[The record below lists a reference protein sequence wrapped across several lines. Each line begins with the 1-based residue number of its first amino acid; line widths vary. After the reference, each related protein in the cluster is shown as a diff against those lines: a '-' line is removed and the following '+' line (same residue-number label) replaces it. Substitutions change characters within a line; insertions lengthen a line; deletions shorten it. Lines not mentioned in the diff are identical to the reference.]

1 MTDLIIDHVL
11 IAVRDLDAAKDTFE
25 RLGFKV
31 TPEGRHPGR
40 GTSNR
45 LVVFGE
51 EYLELISV
59 HDPEGDLFRPNLPS
73 FLDAREGLFIF
84 SMGTGDVYGRVRGVR
99 SAGVLITNPVK
110 GSRQAGDGTTAYSW
124 TQAEIAP
131 EEMPGSQTFFI
142 QHDHTIEER
151 YTEPPDSTNHPN
163 GVLGISSLSLAVKD
177 ADAASRRWTEA
188 FGLKRVS
195 EETEGSSLSSHVRTP
210 AIREQHPRLL
220 SAGGTGRAGILHRDV
235 GRGAVPDRVLLRR
248 PRRHRIASSR
258 QRSTGYGAQWGLPQR
273 LPGSG
278 AGCAN
283 VFRAGVGGYFREMT
297 LPSRRQFL
305 AS

>member
-1 MTDLIIDHVL
+1 MTDLILDHVL

-31 TPEGRHPGR
+31 TPEGKHPGR

-45 LVVFGE
+45 LVVFGG

-84 SMGTGDVYGRVRGVR
+84 SMGTSDVHERVRSVR
-99 SAGVLITNPVK
+99 SAGVLITDPVK

-124 TQAEIAP
+124 TQAEVDP

-151 YTEPPDSTNHPN
+151 YTEPPDPTNHPN
-163 GVLGISSLSLAVKD
+163 GVLGVSSLSLAVKD
-177 ADAASRRWTEA
+177 ADAASRRWIEA

-195 EETEGSSLSSHVRTP
+195 EETEGSTHPACVRLRFGNSFLDFCQP
-210 AIREQHPRLL
+210 EGRDELACFIEMWGEGPYRIAFSCEDLD
-220 SAGGTGRAGILHRDV
+220 GTES
-235 GRGAVPDRVLLRR
+235 LLRNNGVESVDR
-248 PRRHRIASSR
+248 NGGSLMVPPEA
-258 QRSTGYGAQWGLPQR
+258 AQ
-273 LPGSG
+273 
-278 AGCAN
+278 
-283 VFRAGVGGYFREMT
+283 GVRMSFV
-297 LPSRRQFL
+297 Q
-305 AS
+305 A

>member
-45 LVVFGE
+45 LVVFGG

-59 HDPEGDLFRPNLPS
+59 HDPEGNLFRPNLPS

-84 SMGTGDVYGRVRGVR
+84 SMGTGDVHERARSVR
-99 SAGVLITNPVK
+99 SAGVLITDPVK
-110 GSRQAGDGTTAYSW
+110 GSRQAGDGTAAYSW

-151 YTEPPDSTNHPN
+151 YTEPPDPTNHPN

-177 ADAASRRWTEA
+177 ANAASQRWTEA

-195 EETEGSSLSSHVRTP
+195 EETEGSTHPTCVRLRFENSTLDFCQP
-210 AIREQHPRLL
+210 
-220 SAGGTGRAGILHRDV
+220 TGSDSFADFIEKWDEG
-235 GRGAVPDRVLLRR
+235 PY
-248 PRRHRIASSR
+248 RIAFSCKDLDATEALL
-258 QRSTGYGAQWGLPQR
+258 QGNGVQGMERSGDCLIVPPESAQ
-273 LPGSG
+273 
-278 AGCAN
+278 
-283 VFRAGVGGYFREMT
+283 GVRMSFV
-297 LPSRRQFL
+297 Q
-305 AS
+305 A

>member
-1 MTDLIIDHVL
+1 MTDLILDHVL

-31 TPEGRHPGR
+31 TPEGKHPGR

-45 LVVFGE
+45 LVVFGG

-84 SMGTGDVYGRVRGVR
+84 SMGTSDVHERVRSVR
-99 SAGVLITNPVK
+99 SAGVLITDPVK
-110 GSRQAGDGTTAYSW
+110 GSRQAGDGMTAYSW
-124 TQAEIAP
+124 TQAEVDP

-151 YTEPPDSTNHPN
+151 YTEPPDPTNHPN
-163 GVLGISSLSLAVKD
+163 GVLAVSSLSLAVKD
-177 ADAASRRWTEA
+177 ADGASRRWIEA

-195 EETEGSSLSSHVRTP
+195 EETEGSTHPDVRSPASSGTAP
-210 AIREQHPRLL
+210 ST
-220 SAGGTGRAGILHRDV
+220 SASRRDGTSWH
-235 GRGAVPDRVLLRR
+235 
-248 PRRHRIASSR
+248 ASSR
-258 QRSTGYGAQWGLPQR
+258 CGERDRTGSRFPAKTSTAQNR
-273 LPGSG
+273 
-278 AGCAN
+278 
-283 VFRAGVGGYFREMT
+283 FYET
-297 LPSRRQFL
+297 TE
-305 AS
+305 

>member
-45 LVVFGE
+45 LVVFGG

-59 HDPEGDLFRPNLPS
+59 HDPDGDLFRPNLPS
-73 FLDAREGLFIF
+73 FLDEREGLFIF
-84 SMGTGDVYGRVRGVR
+84 SMGTGDVHERFRSVR
-99 SAGVLITNPVK
+99 SAGVLITDPVK
-110 GSRQAGDGTTAYSW
+110 GSRQAGDSTAAYSW

-151 YTEPPDSTNHPN
+151 YTEPPDPTNHPN
-163 GVLGISSLSLAVKD
+163 GVVGISSLSLAVKD
-177 ADAASRRWTEA
+177 ANAASQRWMEV
-188 FGLKRVS
+188 FGLERVS
-195 EETEGSSLSSHVRTP
+195 EDAKCVRLRFDNSSLDFCQPDGGDALAEFIETWGEGPYRIAFTCEDLDATESLLERNGVEGSKREGNSLIVPPKSAQGVRMSFVQ
-210 AIREQHPRLL
+210 A
-220 SAGGTGRAGILHRDV
+220 
-235 GRGAVPDRVLLRR
+235 
-248 PRRHRIASSR
+248 
-258 QRSTGYGAQWGLPQR
+258 
-273 LPGSG
+273 
-278 AGCAN
+278 
-283 VFRAGVGGYFREMT
+283 
-297 LPSRRQFL
+297 
-305 AS
+305 